1 MDLEELAAQVQ
12 QSTPEE
18 KISKKFDEVIETLT
32 AIKAQ
37 NELIL
42 KHDKAIYSNVVNG
55 NKKFNTQFEKI
66 SQILLAADKNI
77 NSIIGH
83 LSDITAQV
91 QSVIIS
97 RNYVDN
103 LHLALLALCCFECLI
118 IVYISFFK

>member
-1 MDLEELAAQVQ
+1 MDLEELAVQVQ

-18 KISKKFDEVIETLT
+18 KNSKKFDEVIETLT

-77 NSIIGH
+77 NSIIGN

>member
-77 NSIIGH
+77 NSIIEH

>member
-66 SQILLAADKNI
+66 SQILSAADKNI
-77 NSIIGH
+77 NSIIER

-118 IVYISFFK
+118 IVYISFF

>member
-12 QSTPEE
+12 QSTQEE

-55 NKKFNTQFEKI
+55 NKNFNAQFEKI

-77 NSIIGH
+77 NSIIEH

>member
-66 SQILLAADKNI
+66 SQILLAADKNN

>member
-18 KISKKFDEVIETLT
+18 KISKKFDKVIETLT

-77 NSIIGH
+77 NSIIEH